1 MTAQDAVRPS
11 AAAFDDLLANN
22 REFARHFDQQGS
34 TVWPAGVLM
43 VTCMDSRIVP
53 LRWWASRSATPRSSN
68 PGRQVTTSAM
78 AGCIAG
84 VHLLQVDRIMV
95 IPHSRCAMAAADD
108 EVLIERIRQSSGA
121 DASWVRFGAS
131 ADQRRTLH
139 RDVEKLR
146 PPPDRRSG
154 RGGWLLLR
162 RRHRTAGAVDL
173 KQDYASMAA
182 ASGWYAPSMMKSLR
196 GPTSLPISIS
206 NVVSAISPSSTV
218 IRRRVFGAA
227 GSWWFL
233 PADRHPSPQALCSA
247 AAP

>member
-1 MTAQDAVRPS
+1 MTAHDAVRPA

-22 REFARHFDQQGS
+22 REFARHFDQQGFDG
-34 TVWPAGVLM
+34 VAHAGVLM

-53 LRWWASRSATPRSSN
+53 LEMVGLTFGDAKIIRTPG
-68 PGRQVTTSAM
+68 GRVTTSAM

-146 PPPDRRSG
+146 NHPLIAGRAVVGGFYYDVDSG
-154 RGGWLLLR
+154 LLER
-162 RRHRTAGAVDL
+162 
-173 KQDYASMAA
+173 
-182 ASGWYAPSMMKSLR
+182 W
-196 GPTSLPISIS
+196 I
-206 NVVSAISPSSTV
+206 
-218 IRRRVFGAA
+218 
-227 GSWWFL
+227 
-233 PADRHPSPQALCSA
+233 
-247 AAP
+247 